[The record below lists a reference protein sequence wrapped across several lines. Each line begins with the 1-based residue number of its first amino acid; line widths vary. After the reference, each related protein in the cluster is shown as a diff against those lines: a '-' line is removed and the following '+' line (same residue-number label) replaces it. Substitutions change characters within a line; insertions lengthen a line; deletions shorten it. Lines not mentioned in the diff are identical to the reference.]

1 MDVEAEAATP
11 TQYRQRTLETRQ
23 HHPNKYVFL
32 LYLRPKLPNANPRK
46 AVYLNVKFTE
56 CEIVKLNQMKSWL
69 VSGGG
74 IGHV

>member
-1 MDVEAEAATP
+1 MLKQKQQHQHNMDSRHWNPDSITN
-11 TQYRQRTLETRQ
+11 
-23 HHPNKYVFL
+23 NKYVFFT
-32 LYLRPKLPNANPRK
+32 LPRANPRK